1 MARCTV
7 SVASRGCLTRSALT
21 LTALAACAIVA
32 AGGPAW
38 AQRLATGSAPSPS
51 GSRTSPPVVTP
62 AAGPAAG
69 GVARGVILPPNIDA
83 ARRFYDGTA
92 LHDIHLTMRA
102 EDWETLKEN
111 YQADTYYP
119 ADFQWRNVEVPR
131 IGVRSRGAGGRSAVK
146 PSLRVDFNRYVPDQA
161 FLELKAMIL
170 ANAVQDPAM
179 LNRRLSMTVF
189 AALELPAPRVVHARL
204 FVNGEYV
211 GLYEAVEAVEKAF
224 LRRAFGWDST
234 GRHRRDEGYLFEYK
248 WDDGYDWSYFGYDL
262 GRYARLFEPKTHE
275 LDAPTVLY
283 APVDAMLRAIN
294 ESSDADF
301 EREVGKY
308 LYLAVFIRHLAVER
322 FISDVDGFL
331 GDWGPNNFFIYRF
344 EGRDLSAVIP
354 WDKDSTFFNLHD
366 DIYRGFERTV
376 LGRRIL
382 AVPALR
388 RAFLESLI
396 DCASTVSQPAWPG
409 SEMSWLEA
417 EMLRERAQILEAAQ
431 ADGNKP
437 YSNERVDEAHQE
449 LLEFIR
455 NRSAFVIDLARQE
468 LERLPQGAR

>member
-1 MARCTV
+1 MACCTV
-7 SVASRGCLTRSALT
+7 PVASRRRPTLPALI
-21 LTALAACAIVA
+21 LVASAACVIVA
-32 AGGPAW
+32 AAGPAW
-38 AQRLATGSAPSPS
+38 AQRPATGAAPS
-51 GSRTSPPVVTP
+51 GSRPSPPTVAP
-62 AAGPAAG
+62 ATGPAAG
-69 GVARGVILPPNIDA
+69 GVASGVILPPNVDDA
-83 ARRFYDGTA
+83 RLFYAGTA
-92 LHDIHLTMRA
+92 LHDIHLAMKA
-102 EDWETLKEN
+102 EDWATLKEN
-111 YQADTYYP
+111 YQLDTYYP
-119 ADFQWRNVEVPR
+119 ADFQWRNVKVPR

-146 PSLRVDFNRYVPDQA
+146 PSLRVDFNRYVPEQE

-189 AALELPAPRVVHARL
+189 AALELPAPRVVHARV

-211 GLYEAVEAVEKAF
+211 GLYEAVEAIEKAF
-224 LRRAFGWDST
+224 LKRAFGWDSS
-234 GRHRRDEGYLFEYK
+234 GKHRRDEGHLFEYK

-262 GRYARLFEPKTHE
+262 ERYARLFEPKTHE
-275 LDAPTVLY
+275 LDAPTALY
-283 APVDAMLRAIN
+283 APVDAMFRAFN
-294 ESSDADF
+294 EASDADF
-301 EREVGKY
+301 EREVGRY

-322 FISDVDGFL
+322 FLSDVDGFL

-354 WDKDSTFFNLHD
+354 WDKDSTFFNLYD

-382 AVPALR
+382 ALPALR

-431 ADGNKP
+431 QDGNKP

-455 NRSAFVIDLARQE
+455 NRSALVIDLAQRE
-468 LERLPQGAR
+468 LERLAPEAR